1 MRTQQLVQQ
10 CSWILLCTAAITAQ
24 AQNISGTISGTV
36 HDPAGASVPNATI
49 TITNTD
55 RHAVLRTVPADAKGF
70 YTAPQL
76 PIGHYSVS
84 VEASGFQKSTT
95 QGITLNVN
103 DKLAINPTLALG
115 SATQSVTVN
124 AAALQV
130 DTESATT
137 STLIDAT
144 QIAQLPL
151 NNRNY
156 EQLVQLQPGTV
167 YGGGDQLYIGL
178 SNPSGQTNQ
187 VSYSINGL
195 RNSQNNWT
203 VDGADN
209 VDRGS
214 NVTLLIYPS
223 IDAIAEFKTLRS
235 VYSAEFGRTASGQ
248 VNVVTK
254 SGTHDFHGS
263 AYEFFRNDVLNANTY
278 LQNQVG
284 KPRLPLRYNDFGY
297 SIGGPVWIP
306 KVYNTERNKTFFFF
320 SQEFRR
326 VITNANPVV
335 LSGDPTAAERA
346 GTFPVPVCLDNACTN
361 RSTQVPIT
369 SPLAQAYL
377 KDVWSKIP
385 EPDNPATNTYNLSQS
400 STFNARQEIARIDHT
415 FTQNFAAFFRFED
428 DSIPTIEPSGL
439 FSGSGFPGVG
449 TTQTNSPG
457 RNYLGHVT
465 YTLSPTFIFD
475 AGYALSRGAIISN
488 PTGLLAPGNSPDI
501 KPTLPFPVS
510 LARLPTLS
518 FLSAGGTNLT
528 SFGPYRDF
536 NNNHNV
542 FFNFSKTLGQQSLR
556 WGGTYNHYEKT
567 ENSGSGNAG
576 SFTFLFQGSTPAD
589 QKSNPVFNFQ
599 QAFANF
605 LMGNVNS
612 FTQASQDLTP
622 DINANLAE
630 GYLQDDWKVL
640 RNLTLNIG
648 MRYSWFQQPIDN
660 NHQLTNF
667 DPSVYSAAAAP
678 TIDTAGN
685 ICTTGAA
692 CKGGVAPN
700 PNGNRLNGLSIA
712 NQNSPYGSKVAPQAW
727 LNFAPRF
734 GFAYDVFGD
743 GKLAVR
749 GGYGLAYDD
758 SAYGNIEDNVFGN
771 PPYVSSIAIPST
783 SFDNPGGGAASVSSS
798 PLTLSGTPF
807 SRATPYSQEFSLGIQ
822 QEFAPSLI
830 GEINYVGTTGTH
842 LLGIADIN
850 ELQPGAYLS
859 LGIPAG
865 GVKSGTITQSLNQLR
880 PYKGYGPIN
889 SVLNVFTS
897 NYNGLQM
904 SLKKRFSDGSLF
916 DVNYTWSK
924 AMTNALTDRTAIQ
937 DAYDIA
943 ANYGRSTLNRTHVF
957 SFDSVYNLPIFRNR
971 GGVTGSL
978 LGGWQVAAI
987 VLANSGLPS
996 QPSTSNVDPA
1006 GLGFLGPSLAGPRP
1020 DQVSDPNS
1028 GAPHTFAKW
1037 FNTAAFQNVPTDQV
1051 RIGNARTGGI
1061 TLPGFQR
1068 WDIAL
1073 YKGFKFGE
1081 KANLQFRAES
1091 FNTFNHTNLDTINA
1105 SLVSSLYGQVTGTR
1119 DPRLLQL
1126 ALKMTF

>member
-1 MRTQQLVQQ
+1 MKPPFVRHSV
-10 CSWILLCTAAITAQ
+10 WILLGIAGLTAQ
-24 AQNISGTISGTV
+24 AQNISGAISGTV
-36 HDPAGASVPNATI
+36 HDPSGASVPNATV

-55 RHAVLRTVPADAKGF
+55 RHAVIRTVPADAQGF

-76 PIGHYSVS
+76 PIGHYSVTA
-84 VEASGFQKSTT
+84 EAAGFEKSTV
-95 QGITLNVN
+95 QNITLNVN
-103 DKLAINPTLALG
+103 DKLSINPAVAVG

-130 DTESATT
+130 DTQSATT
-137 STLIDAT
+137 GTLIDST
-144 QIAQLPL
+144 QIVQLPL

-178 SNPSGQTNQ
+178 SNPSGQSNQ
-187 VSYSINGL
+187 VSFSINGL

-214 NVTLLIYPS
+214 NLTLLIYPS
-223 IDAIAEFKTLRS
+223 VDAIAEFKTLRS

-263 AYEFFRNDVLNANTY
+263 AYEFFRNDVLNANTF

-284 KPRLPLRYNDFGY
+284 RPRLPLRYNDFGY

-306 KVYNTERNKTFFFF
+306 KVYNAERNKTFFFF

-335 LSGDPTAAERA
+335 LSGDPTADERN
-346 GTFPVPVCLDNACTN
+346 GIFPTAVCLDNGCTQ
-361 RSTQVPIT
+361 RSNQVPVT

-377 KDVWSKIP
+377 KDIWSKIP
-385 EPDNPATNTYNLSQS
+385 LPDNSATNTYNLSQS
-400 STFNARQEIARIDHT
+400 STYNARQEIARIDHT
-415 FTQNFAAFFRFED
+415 FNPNLTAFFRFED

-449 TTQTNSPG
+449 TTQTNAPG
-457 RNYLGHVT
+457 RNYLGHAT

-475 AGYALSRGAIISN
+475 AGYALSKGAILSD
-488 PTGLLAPGNSPDI
+488 PTGLLSPAKSPDI
-501 KPTLPFPVS
+501 KPTLPFPVT
-510 LARLPTLS
+510 LARLPTLN
-518 FLSAGGTNLT
+518 FLNAGGTNLT
-528 SFGPYRDF
+528 SFGPYRDY

-542 FFNFSKTLGQQSLR
+542 FFNFSKTLGQHSVR

-567 ENSGSGNAG
+567 ENAGGGNAA
-576 SFTFLFQGSTPAD
+576 SFTFLAVTTPAD
-589 QKSNPVFNFQ
+589 ETSKLNPQFQFQ

-612 FTQASQDLTP
+612 FTQASKDLTP

-630 GYLQDDWKVL
+630 GYLQDDWRALKNV
-640 RNLTLNIG
+640 TLNVG
-648 MRYSWFQQPIDN
+648 VRYSWFQQPIDN

-667 DPSVYSAAAAP
+667 DPRLYSAAAAP
-678 TIDTAGN
+678 AIDTAGN
-685 ICTTGAA
+685 LCNTAP
-692 CKGGVAPN
+692 CKGGVTPN
-700 PNGNRLNGLSIA
+700 PNANRLNGLAIA
-712 NQNSPYGSKVAPQAW
+712 NATSPYGSKVAPQAW

-734 GFAYDVFGD
+734 GFAWDVYGN

-771 PPYVSSIAIPST
+771 PPYVSSISIPNT
-783 SFDNPGGGAASVSSS
+783 SFDNPAASAASVSSS

-807 SRATPYSQEFSLGIQ
+807 SRATPYSQQFSLGIQ

-830 GEINYVGTTGTH
+830 GEIDYVGTTSTH

-865 GVKSGTITQSLNQLR
+865 GVKSGSITQQLNQLR
-880 PYKGYGPIN
+880 PFKGYGPIN
-889 SVLNVFTS
+889 SVLNVFNS

-904 SLKKRFSDGSLF
+904 SLKKRFRDGSLF

-937 DAYDIA
+937 DTYDIA
-943 ANYGRSTLNRTHVF
+943 ANYGRSTLNRTNVF

-971 GGVTGSL
+971 KGVTGSL
-978 LGGWQVAAI
+978 LGGWQLAAI
-987 VLANSGLPS
+987 VLANSGLPANVT
-996 QPSTSNVDPA
+996 TSNVDPA

-1028 GAPHTFAKW
+1028 GAPHKQSQW
-1037 FNTAAFQNVPTDQV
+1037 FNTAAFQNVPAGEV
-1051 RIGNARTGGI
+1051 RIGNARTGSI
-1061 TLPGFQR
+1061 TAPGFQR

-1073 YKGFKFGE
+1073 YKGFKFGDR
-1081 KANLQFRAES
+1081 ANLEFRAES
-1091 FNTFNHTNLDTINA
+1091 FNTFNHTNFDTINA
-1105 SLVSSLYGQVTGTR
+1105 SLVSSLYGKVTGTR

-1126 ALKMTF
+1126 ALKLTF